1 MFFLIISVLIL
12 ALILGPVRH
21 YYKIPDVC
29 SIRDLLKKSSISYLE
44 ISSQFFFSQK
54 TVSFHNHLES
64 AVPMEVAPKMLTKRL
79 ICEIRSEMV
88 GTFTW
93 ASAEDGKPTICL
105 GRAVKK
111 DEVVGFITTLRLP
124 TPILS
129 PTDGKI
135 VGLPIKD
142 NCPVQY
148 GELLM
153 LIEKNGNSL
162 V

>member
-1 MFFLIISVLIL
+1 MFFLIISALIL
-12 ALILGPVRH
+12 ALILGPIRQH
-21 YYKIPDVC
+21 YKIPDVC
-29 SIRDLLKKSSISYLE
+29 SIRDLLKNTRVSYLE

-64 AVPMEVAPKMLTKRL
+64 AVSIEVTPKVLAKGL

-93 ASAEDGKPTICL
+93 ASAADGKPTICL

-111 DEVVGFITTLRLP
+111 DEVVGFITALRLP

-135 VGLPIKD
+135 VGLPIMD